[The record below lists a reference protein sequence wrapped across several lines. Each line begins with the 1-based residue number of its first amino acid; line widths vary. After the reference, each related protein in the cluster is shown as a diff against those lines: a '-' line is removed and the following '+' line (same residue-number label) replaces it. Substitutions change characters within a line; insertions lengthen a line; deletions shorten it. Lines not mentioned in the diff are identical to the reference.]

1 MKQAQNTSKLSLSTL
16 AKAMGLAVGL
26 SLTLTGCGSDESAPV
41 AQEAN
46 TQVIKANVQTVDL
59 GTVPLIATV
68 PGSVVPDQRAR
79 IASRL
84 TGYIKGL
91 EVQVGQSIK
100 RGDLLF
106 SIDSGD
112 IRSQI
117 AQANSV
123 YQQASAGLQDAKLD
137 FDRFSKLYKDDTVS
151 KQQFDKVR
159 LQYSVAQQN
168 LAAAKSGLEQARAQ
182 LNYANVTA
190 PFDGVIVE
198 KLAVAGDLATP
209 GNPIVVIE
217 NMASLSVQTEVA
229 QDLFAAL
236 RTGDEAQVIID
247 GQATA
252 FVGSI
257 YTLVSSA
264 NPKTRTHT
272 VKLSLPVL
280 GSVNSGT
287 FARVSFKAGERQAI
301 MVPKAAVVNR
311 VGVEGVF
318 VLENNKAFFHMVRT
332 GLAMGDLVEIQS
344 GLGLGERI
352 VIDNNESMLNGDT
365 VEVEGEAQKPS
376 PVATTEGA

>member
-1 MKQAQNTSKLSLSTL
+1 MKQASRKSNLTAL
-16 AKAMGLAVGL
+16 AKAMGLALGL
-26 SLTLTGCGSDESAPV
+26 SLTLTGCGSEDDTTASQV
-41 AQEAN
+41 AN
-46 TQVIKANVQTVDL
+46 TQVIQANVQTVDL
-59 GTVPLIATV
+59 GTVPLTAML
-68 PGSVVPDQRAR
+68 PGSVVPDQRAH

-84 TGYIKGL
+84 MGYIKGL
-91 EVQVGQSIK
+91 DVQVGQNVK

-106 SIDSGD
+106 SIDAGD

-117 AQANSV
+117 DQANSA
-123 YQQASAGLQDAKLD
+123 YQQANAGLQDAKLD
-137 FDRFSKLYKDDTVS
+137 LDRFTKLYKDDTVS

-168 LAAAKSGLEQARAQ
+168 VAAAKSGLEQARAQ

-198 KLAVAGDLATP
+198 KLAVAGDLAAP

-217 NMASLSVQTEVA
+217 NRTSLSVQTEVS

-236 RTGDEAQVIID
+236 RSGDEAEVIID
-247 GQATA
+247 GQATP
-252 FVGSI
+252 FTGTI

-272 VKLSLPVL
+272 VKLSLPAL

-287 FARVSFKAGERQAI
+287 FARVNFKAGERQTI
-301 MVPKAAVVNR
+301 MVPKSAVVNR

-332 GLAMGDLVEIQS
+332 GLTMGDLVEIQS

-352 VIDNNESMLNGDT
+352 VIDNNQSMLNGDT
-365 VEVEGEAQKPS
+365 VEVIGEAVKPS
-376 PVATTEGA
+376 PAATTEGA